1 MCDTVT
7 MLYAHG
13 PFRSYTMTPL
23 YLLAAGDTFRH
34 GGVTWVIDHSTGYH
48 KHCRPFGSGEA
59 LTAIHY
65 DTVVMVDEF

>member
-13 PFRSYTMTPL
+13 LSLELHMKPL
-23 YLLAAGDTFRH
+23 YLLAPGDTFRH
-34 GGVTWVIDHSTGYH
+34 SGVTWVIDHSTGYH
-48 KHCRPFGSGEA
+48 KHCRPFGSDEA

>member
-1 MCDTVT
+1 
-7 MLYAHG
+7 
-13 PFRSYTMTPL
+13 MTPL